1 MRVGELTAV
10 RWEDL
15 DLGTCRV
22 HVKQSVWCG
31 QFKTTKSRKP
41 RTCVISKLLA
51 TQLES
56 MRQDPGLVFPTT
68 TKPIDQANLRKS
80 LYAICDRVD
89 IPRRG
94 MHAFRHWN
102 ESVMAHLQAPPKLR
116 RQRLGHSDERMML
129 RYEHGITQDEVNLA
143 SQLGLLLMGRA

>member
-102 ESVMAHLQAPPKLR
+102 ESVMGPSAGP
-116 RQRLGHSDERMML
+116 
-129 RYEHGITQDEVNLA
+129 A
-143 SQLGLLLMGRA
+143 SSFASNGWAIQMSV